1 MDGLIVIRSV
11 TLSNHIA
18 KTQLPEGVVV
28 SYYRALG
35 EGRRDNTV
43 TPEGEQRAIESQR
56 SSKELGIISEQISF
70 QRIPKTILKYY

>member
-28 SYYRALG
+28 SYHRALG
-35 EGRRDNTV
+35 GRGRDNTII
-43 TPEGEQRAIESQR
+43 PEVE
-56 SSKELGIISEQISF
+56 
-70 QRIPKTILKYY
+70 